1 MQDYEIIVTPRS
13 HNIKKELNNY
23 AWSDKKSNTPLSN
36 GYDHMIDGIRYAFSD
51 LVEDNTFF
59 VA

>member
-1 MQDYEIIVTPRS
+1 MQDYEIIVTPES

-23 AWSDKKSNTPLSN
+23 AWHDRKSNTPQDKHNHS
-36 GYDHMIDGIRYAFSD
+36 IDAIRYAFSD
-51 LVEDNTFF
+51 LVEDNQFF